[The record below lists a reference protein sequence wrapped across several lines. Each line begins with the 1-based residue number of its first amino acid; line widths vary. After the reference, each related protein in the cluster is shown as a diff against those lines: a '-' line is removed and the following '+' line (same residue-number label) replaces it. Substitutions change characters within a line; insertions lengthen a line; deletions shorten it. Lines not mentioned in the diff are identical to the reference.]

1 MKKLKGEVTYA
12 KLIEK
17 IRMKRN
23 VDETS
28 TKLKVSYFPFS
39 FQGRKLRPNYIRDNE
54 DLECYFEDVNE
65 EGFRSILHVESNMR
79 MNENER
85 FDKILREDL
94 VRQNVVN
101 NEDTSLIVGTDEIGG
116 AVLAMYVGEPS
127 EVVVENKDIYLEENV
142 RGPILWDDKLEITIG
157 QEFGSKEAI
166 QSLLEKDGHNNVFEF
181 FVMKYSR

>member
-127 EVVVENKDIYLEENV
+127 EVVVENK
-142 RGPILWDDKLEITIG
+142 
-157 QEFGSKEAI
+157 A
-166 QSLLEKDGHNNVFEF
+166 
-181 FVMKYSR
+181 